1 MTTENQLNKLERDA
15 KALKAQID
23 LGTALDKLRSNR
35 DFNKVIAEGYLKDE
49 AIRLVHLK
57 GDPAV
62 QSPASQASII
72 RDIDAIGS
80 LASFFAL
87 IQRNT
92 DIAKK
97 QLADLDEERTYLM
110 EGGE

>member
-1 MTTENQLNKLERDA
+1 MTTENQLNQLERDA

-23 LGTALDKLRSNR
+23 LGNALDKLRSNR
-35 DFNKVIAEGYLKDE
+35 DFNKVITEGYLKDE

-62 QSPASQASII
+62 QSAASQASII
-72 RDIDAIGS
+72 RDIDAIGA

-87 IQRNT
+87 IQRNS
-92 DIAKK
+92 DIARK
-97 QLADLDEERTYLM
+97 QMVDLDEERTELLKGD
-110 EGGE
+110 E